1 MILYHPN
8 EEIGIQPET
17 TKKDGVSQPAIC
29 FVLNYSDLNQRN
41 NKLVDVGFYR
51 KAYHKCK

>member
-29 FVLNYSDLNQRN
+29 FVFNYSDLNQRN